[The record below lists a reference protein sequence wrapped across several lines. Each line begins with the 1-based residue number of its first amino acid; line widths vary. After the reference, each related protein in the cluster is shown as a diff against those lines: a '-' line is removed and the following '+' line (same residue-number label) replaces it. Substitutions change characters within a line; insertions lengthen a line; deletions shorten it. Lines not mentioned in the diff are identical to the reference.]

1 MKILLVCL
9 GNICRSAMAEG
20 ILRSKVDEGVQVVS
34 AGTID
39 THQGKQPDE
48 RAIAVAKNHGIDI
61 SRQQSS
67 PITPDNIRTADYI
80 LCMDK
85 NNLRDVQAMVTDEKQ
100 LSKIR
105 LMLDFPTETGEDVV
119 DPYWGTPDDFEKTYR
134 LLDTACDRIV
144 AHLNIGKC

>member
-20 ILRSKVDEGVQVVS
+20 ILRSKVDESVQVIS

-39 THQGKQPDE
+39 MHQGKQPDE
-48 RAIAVAKNHGIDI
+48 RAIAAAKNHGIDI

-67 PITPDNIRTADYI
+67 PITPDYIRTADYV

-85 NNLRDVQAMVTDEKQ
+85 NNLRDVQAMVTDEAQ

-105 LMLDFPTETGEDVV
+105 LMLDFPTVTGEDVV
-119 DPYWGTPDDFEKTYR
+119 DPYWGTAEDFEKAYR

-144 AHLNIGKC
+144 THLNIGKC